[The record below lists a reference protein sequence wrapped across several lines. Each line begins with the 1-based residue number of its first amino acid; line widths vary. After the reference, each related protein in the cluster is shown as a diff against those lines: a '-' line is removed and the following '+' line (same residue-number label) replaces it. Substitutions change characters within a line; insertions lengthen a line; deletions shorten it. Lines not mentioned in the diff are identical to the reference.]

1 MNVVGSPEYRV
12 AVAGVIASGPGAA
25 GGPETPPLP
34 HEAIAKKATAASTR
48 RAKRWTMPEC
58 WRITESPCQT
68 TLDEWSSN
76 AVVLESYAIN
86 PPTRPSKLPPRR
98 PGDYIAVQ
106 RRLRYDGPVSP
117 ESAGPPMSAVMG
129 TAMVKSRA
137 GCP

>member
-25 GGPETPPLP
+25 GGPETAPL
-34 HEAIAKKATAASTR
+34 HDAIATKANAARAQRARLCTR
-48 RAKRWTMPEC
+48 PKC
-58 WRITESPCQT
+58 WRFTDSPCQT